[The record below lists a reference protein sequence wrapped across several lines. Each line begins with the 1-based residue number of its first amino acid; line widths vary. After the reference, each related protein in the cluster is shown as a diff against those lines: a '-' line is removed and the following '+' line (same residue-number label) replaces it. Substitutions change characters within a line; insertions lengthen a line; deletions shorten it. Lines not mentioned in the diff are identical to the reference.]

1 MNMTLIRHQLEEQR
15 KTQELIGKADDKDK
29 KSDAKPINDDKRRH
43 SLGPDLLW
51 EEIP

>member
-1 MNMTLIRHQLEEQR
+1 MFEYYTRFKEAE
-15 KTQELIGKADDKDK
+15 KKQEKHASANESKDK

-51 EEIP
+51 EEID